1 MGESPAVQSKGK
13 PRGRLLAEGSW
24 PRAVDDALP
33 AAAVSAV
40 PLYAHL
46 PGLAAL
52 SRVQLGTYPAAVE
65 RVELPGVGELW
76 LKRDDLNAPV
86 AAGNKVRA
94 LEFLLGHVRPGDLVL
109 TAGGD
114 GSTHIYATAVHAA
127 RLGART
133 VAVRWRHD
141 MHPQALSVAA
151 AAAMHCDSVR
161 SYRWPMAAF
170 VRVGMWRAGVTAGL
184 TARQAGGGEGA
195 SGVRH
200 YVPVGGSTPLGVLG
214 HINAGLELAAQV
226 AAGGVPEPTH
236 LVVPFGSGGT
246 AAGLAIGLG
255 IAGMQTVVVAA
266 RVAPRIVASAARAD
280 WLVRRT
286 LHLIRRQ
293 GADSARR
300 LRPAPIVV
308 EHGVY
313 GGAYGRPLA
322 AGAQAATLFRAL
334 EGSRTTIAMPLML
347 DATYSAKA
355 AAAALA
361 LATRRRGTARVL
373 LWLTFD
379 GRVVDSTHSAHTAHT
394 AHTVHDACNPE
405 RT

>member
-1 MGESPAVQSKGK
+1 VSDVLPIAPV
-13 PRGRLLAEGSW
+13 A
-24 PRAVDDALP
+24 AL
-33 AAAVSAV
+33 

-46 PGLAAL
+46 PALAAVP
-52 SRVQLGTYPAAVE
+52 RVQLGAYPAAVE

-76 LKRDDLNAPV
+76 LKRDDRNAPV

-94 LEFLLGHVRPGDLVL
+94 LEFLLGEVRPGDLVL
-109 TAGGD
+109 TAGGE
-114 GSTHIYATAVHAA
+114 GSTHVYATAVHAE

-141 MHPQALSVAA
+141 MHPQAYSVATAA
-151 AAAMHCDSVR
+151 AAHCESIR
-161 SYRWPMAAF
+161 SYRWAAGAF
-170 VRVGMWRAGVTAGL
+170 LRVGMWRAGMTGGL
-184 TARQAGGGEGA
+184 RARPGVV
-195 SGVRH
+195 SGMRH
-200 YVPVGGSTPLGVLG
+200 YIPIGGSAPLGVLG
-214 HINAGLELAAQV
+214 HVNAGLELAAQV
-226 AAGGVPEPTH
+226 AAGMMPEPTH

-255 IAGMQTVVVAA
+255 LAGMQTVVVAA
-266 RVAPRIVASAARAD
+266 RVAPRIVANPARVD

-286 LHLIRRQ
+286 LRLIRRRA
-293 GADSARR
+293 ADGPKP

-334 EGSRTTIAMPLML
+334 DSSRPTLATPPML

-379 GRVVDSTHSAHTAHT
+379 GRGIDASHVAP
-394 AHTVHDACNPE
+394 DACSQE
-405 RT
+405 RA

>member
-1 MGESPAVQSKGK
+1 MGGGESPAVQSKG
-13 PRGRLLAEGSW
+13 RLEGQARVGGRW
-24 PRAVDDALP
+24 PGEVGDVLP
-33 AAAVSAV
+33 AAAVAAL

-46 PGLAAL
+46 PMLAAL
-52 SRVQLGTYPAAVE
+52 PRAQLGTYPAAVE
-65 RVELPGVGELW
+65 RVELQGVGEVW

-94 LEFLLGHVRPGDLVL
+94 LEFLLGAVRPGDLVL

-114 GSTHIYATAVHAA
+114 GSTHVYATAVHAE

-133 VAVRWRHD
+133 VAVRWRHE

-151 AAAMHCDSVR
+151 AAAMHCESIR
-161 SYRWPMAAF
+161 SYRWPAAAL
-170 VRVGMWRAGVTAGL
+170 VRVGMWRAGVRAGL
-184 TARQAGGGEGA
+184 GARPRD
-195 SGVRH
+195 GVRGPVHH
-200 YVPVGGSTPLGVLG
+200 YVPIGGSTPLGILG
-214 HINAGLELAAQV
+214 HVNAGLELAAQV
-226 AAGGVPEPTH
+226 AAGTMPEPTH
-236 LVVPFGSGGT
+236 VVVPFGSGGT

-255 IAGMQTVVVAA
+255 LAGMQSIVVAA
-266 RVAPRIVASAARAD
+266 RVAPRYVANASRAD

-286 LHLIRRQ
+286 LRLIHRR
-293 GADSARR
+293 GMGRPGV

-322 AGAQAATLFRAL
+322 AGTEAATLFRAL
-334 EGSRTTIAMPLML
+334 DGSGPTIATPPML

-361 LATRRRGTARVL
+361 LATRRRGAARVL

-379 GRVVDSTHSAHTAHT
+379 GRVVDSSSVAPG
-394 AHTVHDACNPE
+394 ACKHE